1 MLQFYTPREWYSL
14 FNCPSLI
21 VDDNGRI
28 WSADEFYKIL
38 FGEPSG
44 RIDYAGGKIYGKDL
58 GYGLMAEPIAYLETK
73 NGTIEVRDAKKG
85 LFSAPILYIRDDKV
99 YTPERFF
106 SLFDNP
112 NGFVKREDK
121 EDPDTGSDSASDAN
135 SGGFHTGSGDSSG
148 GAPSGVIGPALLKIG
163 GGMLLLYCVVIG
175 LGAAMPLWLL
185 VLLWAAA
192 AVGLGYMGFFAPK
205 SYRTKA
211 FRAGFFALLISSA
224 ILAGIILNGLA
235 RMG

>member
-1 MLQFYTPREWYSL
+1 MLQFYTPKEWYSL

-21 VDDNGRI
+21 VDNDGKI
-28 WSADEFYKIL
+28 WSADEYYKIL

-44 RIDYAGGKIYGKDL
+44 RIDYAKGKIYGKDL

-73 NGTIEVRDAKKG
+73 NGVIEVRDANKG

-106 SLFDNP
+106 SLFDSP
-112 NGFVKREDK
+112 NGFIKKKDR
-121 EDPDTGSDSASDAN
+121 EDPDTDSRGS
-135 SGGFHTGSGDSSG
+135 HTGSGGSSG
-148 GAPSGVIGPALLKIG
+148 GVIGPALLKIG
-163 GGMLLLYCVVIG
+163 GGFLLFYCVVIG
-175 LGAAMPLWLL
+175 LGAALPLWLL
-185 VLLWAAA
+185 VLLWVAA

-211 FRAGFFALLISSA
+211 FRAGFFALLISTA
-224 ILAGIILNGLA
+224 IFAGIVIKRLS
-235 RMG
+235 

>member
-14 FNCPSLI
+14 FNCPSLL
-21 VDDNGRI
+21 VDDEGKI
-28 WSADEFYKIL
+28 WSADEYYKIL

-44 RIDYAGGKIYGKDL
+44 RIDYAKGKIYGKDL

-106 SLFDNP
+106 SLFDSP
-112 NGFVKREDK
+112 NGFIKKEDK
-121 EDPDTGSDSASDAN
+121 EYPNTGSREF
-135 SGGFHTGSGDSSG
+135 SGGV
-148 GAPSGVIGPALLKIG
+148 PSGVVGPALLKIG
-163 GGMLLLYCVVIG
+163 GMLLYCVVVG
-175 LGAAMPLWLL
+175 LGAALPLWLL
-185 VLLWAAA
+185 ALLWVAAA
-192 AVGLGYMGFFAPK
+192 LGLGYMGFFAPK

-211 FRAGFFALLISSA
+211 FRAGFFALLISTV
-224 ILAGIILNGLA
+224 IFTGIIIKGLS
-235 RMG
+235 